1 MTKTPLLVIVGP
13 TASGK
18 TGLATALCENLRA
31 EMISA
36 DSMQIYKGMEIA
48 SAAPTAEETA
58 NTPCHLTSF
67 VSTSTHF
74 TVADYTKLAASLIGD
89 ISARG
94 KLPVLVGGTG
104 LYIDSLVN
112 NIQFSFEENTD
123 EIRAR
128 LNTEADEC
136 GIQPLFER
144 LKKIDPEAAAKLTLS
159 DRKRII
165 RALEIY
171 ELHGISK
178 TELDARA
185 ASAPSPYE
193 PLFIGIRFQNRELL
207 CQRIEKRVQLML
219 KNGILEEAEHFYKKG
234 LGATAVQAIGHKEF
248 YPYFKGEK
256 SLEECTE
263 RLIISTR
270 QYAKRQMT
278 WFSKNQNINWIT
290 ADQCS
295 DVTAAATEIIK
306 SQGGETFCKYFLNGA
321 F

>member
-1 MTKTPLLVIVGP
+1 MTKTPLLVILGP

-18 TGLATALCENLRA
+18 TGLASRLSDNINA

-36 DSMQIYKGMEIA
+36 HSMQIYKGMEIA

-67 VSTSTHF
+67 LSVDTNF
-74 TVADYTKLAASLIGD
+74 TVADYTRLAAELIKD

-112 NIQFSFEENTD
+112 NIQFSYEENTD

-128 LNTEADEC
+128 LMAEAYTH
-136 GIQPLFER
+136 GIEPLFER
-144 LKKIDPEAAAKLTLS
+144 LKKIDPGAASKLSLS

-171 ELHGISK
+171 ELHGITK

-193 PLFIGIRFQNRELL
+193 PLFIGLKFENRELL
-207 CQRIEKRVQLML
+207 CQRIEKRVGQML
-219 KNGILEEAEHFYKKG
+219 QNGILEEAEHFYKKG
-234 LGATAVQAIGHKEF
+234 LGKTAVQAIGHKEF
-248 YPYFKGEK
+248 YPYFRGEK

-290 ADQCS
+290 VDRCDNVA
-295 DVTAAATEIIK
+295 AAATEIIK
-306 SQGGETFCKYFLNGA
+306 LKGGETFCKYFLNA
-321 F
+321 TF